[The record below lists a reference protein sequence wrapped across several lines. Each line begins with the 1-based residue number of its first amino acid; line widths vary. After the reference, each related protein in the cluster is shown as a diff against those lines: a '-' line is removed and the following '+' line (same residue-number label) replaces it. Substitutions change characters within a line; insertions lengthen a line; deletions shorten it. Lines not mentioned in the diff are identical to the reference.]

1 MIKSFRKLLRR
12 NPYPA
17 VLNVLVLA
25 VAYYIAGKL
34 SLFLAI
40 PPGYTAPVWP
50 PAGIA
55 LFGILHLGYR
65 AWPGILI
72 GVLMINLGID
82 TEGHDANSLLQP
94 LLLGGS
100 VGMGAVAQAL
110 AGALLVRRY
119 AGYPNPLVNGRQVV
133 SFVLLAGPV
142 ACLISATWGVASLVI
157 AGVIE
162 STSVAPNWVAWW
174 VGDTMGVVCLAPVL
188 LVWLA
193 EPRELWSS
201 RRTQVTV
208 PLCIA
213 LVIVVSFVIYAN
225 DQETRRIKSEFE
237 QRADNLTRIL
247 QDKIGGYLDTLYSL
261 SNFYGASAGFTR
273 NEFESY
279 GSGLLARNPGIQ
291 RLSWNPVVTDQER
304 KQYEEAARREGYE
317 NFEIRET
324 NPQGQLVRAASR
336 REYVP
341 VYFVAPYK
349 ENKFA
354 VGYDL
359 AAAPRNAAGLRR
371 ACDEGRAGAT
381 SPVKLLGETQDEWGV
396 VLFLPIY
403 QPGSPH
409 DTAEAR
415 RRNLSGYFG
424 GAFRL
429 PDLMAT
435 SVALLHEPAIG
446 LEIWDD
452 DNNVKLIQRYP
463 ATASGKQVPAST
475 TLRKTGTV
483 AVANRSWRLQFY
495 PTAEFIGLQ
504 RSWQVWSVLFGGLL
518 FTGVLGAFLL
528 VVSGHS
534 AATERLVKER
544 TAELEKANKE
554 RADFTAMI
562 VHDLRSPLSV
572 IAGVSDTIE
581 QGLLGPLTD
590 EQRRWIARIG
600 KNTTDMTN
608 IISDF
613 LDISKLEAGSFTL
626 ARTEV
631 DVHDLATTCIEN
643 FIPIAEKKDIKL
655 SNKCDEGLPKLSAD
669 PRWLNQIFWNLLSN
683 AIKFTGAGGEIT
695 VGCEKVDG
703 NIKAW
708 VKDTGIG
715 ISEVELSGLFRKYHQ
730 SETYGTE
737 SEQGTGL
744 GLAICKMIVE
754 AHRGNIWVE
763 SQDGLGTT
771 FYFTVPLAG
780 G

>member
-1 MIKSFRKLLRR
+1 MLNHLRELFLR
-12 NPYPA
+12 NPYRS
-17 VLNVLVLA
+17 VVRILA
-25 VAYYIAGKL
+25 LAAAYYGAGKL
-34 SLFLAI
+34 SMLLAI

-55 LFGILHLGYR
+55 LVGILLYGYR
-65 AWPGILI
+65 VWPAVLI
-72 GVLMINLGID
+72 GSFLHDLGID
-82 TEGHDANSLLQP
+82 LTVVDAQSWLSRVLLA
-94 LLLGGS
+94 GS
-100 VGMGAVAQAL
+100 VSLGATAQAL
-110 AGALLVRRY
+110 AGAFLVRRY
-119 AGYPNPLVNGRQVV
+119 AGFPNPLAQTREVV
-133 SFVLLAGPV
+133 SFLLLAGPV
-142 ACLISATWGVASLVI
+142 ACLISATWGVASLLS
-157 AGVIE
+157 AGIVE
-162 STSVAPNWVAWW
+162 FGGVSVNWVSWW
-174 VGDTMGVVCLAPVL
+174 VGDTIGVICLAPVL
-188 LVWLA
+188 LVLLA
-193 EPRELWSS
+193 EPRELWAS
-201 RRTQVTV
+201 RRAQVIL
-208 PLCIA
+208 PLCSA
-213 LVIVVSFVIYAN
+213 LVIVIVFLVYAN
-225 DQETRRIKSEFE
+225 NQENHRIKSEFE
-237 QRADNLTRIL
+237 RGADNLTRIV
-247 QDKIGGYLDTLYSL
+247 QDKINEYVGTLRSL
-261 SNFYGASAGFTR
+261 SSFHAASGQFTQH
-273 NEFESY
+273 EFEVY
-279 GSGLLARNPGIQ
+279 VTDLLARFPGIQ
-291 RLSWNPVVTDQER
+291 RLSWNPVLTDRER
-304 KQYEEAARREGYE
+304 KQYEESGRREGYE
-317 NFEIRET
+317 NFEIRELD
-324 NPQGQLVRAASR
+324 PRGRLVRAKSR
-336 REYVP
+336 ETYAP
-341 VYFVAPYK
+341 VYFVEPHR
-349 ENKFA
+349 ENRFA
-354 VGYDL
+354 LGFDL
-359 AAAPRNAAGLRR
+359 AANPMIAEGLRE
-371 ACDEGRAGAT
+371 ACDEARPGAVT
-381 SPVKLLGETQDEWGV
+381 SIKLLGETQDEWGALV
-396 VLFLPIY
+396 FLPVY
-403 QPGSPH
+403 RPGLSH
-409 DTAEAR
+409 DSVEER

-429 PDLMAT
+429 PDLMAV
-435 SVALLHEPAIG
+435 SVKLVHEPG
-446 LEIWDD
+446 VQLEIWDPD
-452 DNNVKLIQRYP
+452 KNARLIQRYST
-463 ATASGKQVPAST
+463 TASGSQARLLAS
-475 TLRKTGTV
+475 LQKTSTV
-483 AVANRSWRLQFY
+483 AVANRRWRLQFH
-495 PTAEFIGLQ
+495 PNAEFIALQ

-528 VVSGHS
+528 SISGHA

-581 QGLLGPLTD
+581 HGFLGPLTD

-600 KNTTDMTN
+600 ENTKYMTN

-613 LDISKLEAGSFTL
+613 LDISKLEAGNFTL

-631 DVHDLATTCIEN
+631 DLRDLATACIEN

-715 ISEVELSGLFRKYHQ
+715 ISQGELSGLFRKYHQ
-730 SETYGTE
+730 SETHGTE